1 VNVVQIDSYL
11 TQPYDWSTKSATS
24 SSSAV
29 WTGMP
34 YGTYTVTCAWSGTS
48 QSQTITFNSA
58 KTVPFTF

>member
-29 WTGMP
+29 WTGLP
-34 YGTYTVTCAWSGTS
+34 YGTYKVTAAWSGTI

>member
-1 VNVVQIDSYL
+1 
-11 TQPYDWSTKSATS
+11 
-24 SSSAV
+24 
-29 WTGMP
+29 MP